1 MTALALAGVRVWDG
15 VAPATDAEPQTI
27 RIEGD
32 RIVAIGRDPSLA
44 DGART
49 LEFGPDAVAL
59 PGLIDAHVHLT
70 LDPAIRSPSDQLK
83 LSPEEVARGAEAR
96 AAAMLRAG
104 ITTARDL
111 GGGEWLELD
120 LARRIQKGDALG
132 PRLLCAGQPLTTR
145 GGHCHFWGGIVGDA
159 AEIKQAIERQV
170 SHGADWIKVMA
181 TGGVMTQGTSIR
193 EAQFGQEE
201 LALVC
206 EEAARHDLRVAAH
219 CHGTQGIRNAVAA
232 QLRTIEHCSF
242 AGEQGFGSDF
252 DAAVC
257 EQIAAQDTWV
267 SPTVNAGWRRYLSDK
282 EGKPSRFLEDMR
294 RVFRTL
300 RGAGAR
306 IIASTDAGIPN
317 VAHEKLPEALEVFA
331 LFLEAQPVDVLKM
344 ATSEAARAFELDAE
358 TGRLS
363 PGLAADVLIVRGDP
377 LADLAAL
384 REPLCVI
391 ARGSV
396 ATDAA

>member
-15 VAPATDAEPQTI
+15 VAPTTSAEPQTI

-32 RIVAIGRDPSLA
+32 RIAAIGADDALT
-44 DGART
+44 DGAET
-49 LEFGPDAVAL
+49 LRFDSDAVAL

-70 LDPAIRSPSDQLK
+70 LDPAIASPAEQLK
-83 LSPEEVARGAEAR
+83 LAPEDVAAAAETR

-120 LARRIQKGDALG
+120 LARRIQKGEVPG

-145 GGHCHFWGGIVGDA
+145 GGHCHFWGGIVAGP
-159 AEIKQAIERQV
+159 AEITEAIERQV
-170 SHGADWIKVMA
+170 AHGADWIKVMA
-181 TGGVMTQGTSIR
+181 TGGVMTRGTSTR
-193 EAQFGQEE
+193 DVQFAEDE
-201 LALVC
+201 LALVR
-206 EEAARHDLRVAAH
+206 EEAARHGRRVAAH
-219 CHGTQGIRNAVAA
+219 CHGTDGIRNAVSA

-242 AGEQGFGSDF
+242 AGEKGFGSDF

-257 EQIAAQDTWV
+257 DQIAAQETWV
-267 SPTVNAGWRRYLSDK
+267 SPTVNVGWQRYFQAQD
-282 EGKPSRFLEDMR
+282 GKPTRFLDDMR
-294 RVFRTL
+294 RAFASL
-300 RGAGAR
+300 RAAGAR

-317 VAHEKLPEALEVFA
+317 VVHDKLPEALAVFA
-331 LFLEAQPVDVLKM
+331 QYLQAPPIEVLRA
-344 ATSEAARAFELDAE
+344 ATSESARALELERE
-358 TGRLS
+358 TGRLA

-384 REPLCVI
+384 REPLCVV
-391 ARGSV
+391 ARG
-396 ATDAA
+396 ALAPAAA